1 MAQIGMSDYKVQ
13 KNLTRAL
20 NTFGLKE
27 IGRYSNS
34 STKEIEK
41 YIAKATDILKTSED
55 LKSPFL
61 SIELE
66 KMCVNFEYSFFAT
79 NNQEQKRYDKQLS
92 ELQSAKAS
100 ARLVFDPEAYRQ
112 HVLDAYGPH
121 RKIMFPPAG
130 EACVTVLQKQIQQL
144 ARPKTGIISPTIKEF
159 YSARQVNLRVAREAC
174 IEAQCKAL
182 GLTVPKKSKRNAP
195 WKNDRLDHSRPHFHH
210 GQLLS
215 GRTDRLSRVP
225 SSGLADVAGRDNI
238 RSYEP

>member
-1 MAQIGMSDYKVQ
+1 MKLMAQIGMSDYKVQ

-182 GLTVPKKSKRNAP
+182 GLPVPKKKQAA
-195 WKNDRLDHSRPHFHH
+195 RP
-210 GQLLS
+210 L
-215 GRTDRLSRVP
+215 
-225 SSGLADVAGRDNI
+225 
-238 RSYEP
+238 EK